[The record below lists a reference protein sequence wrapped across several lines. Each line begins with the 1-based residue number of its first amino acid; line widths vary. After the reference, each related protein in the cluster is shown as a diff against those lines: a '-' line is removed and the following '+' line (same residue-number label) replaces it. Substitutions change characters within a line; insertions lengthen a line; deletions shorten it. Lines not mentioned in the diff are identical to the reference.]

1 MIMETNSINNDVF
14 RTEQYIPQTKTV
26 NMETPKQTDNQEH
39 GSNDASREGGSSQE
53 EALIKAIEKANNLT
67 SQQTQCQFSVHERTK
82 QIVVK
87 IVDPQTKE
95 VIKEI
100 PSEKILN
107 MVADMCELAGLF
119 VDEKR

>member
-1 MIMETNSINNDVF
+1 METNSINNDVF
-14 RTEQYIPQTKTV
+14 RNEQYIQQGKTI
-26 NMETPKQTDNQEH
+26 NMEIPKHTD
-39 GSNDASREGGSSQE
+39 SNGQVISDTSKESGSSQE
-53 EALIKAIEKANNLT
+53 EVLIKAIEKANNLN
-67 SQQTQCQFSVHERTK
+67 SKQAQCQFSVHERTK

-107 MVADMCELAGLF
+107 MVADMCEMAGLF